1 MEEPGSY
8 EKILN
13 MTLKANNLTK
23 IKIPNVP
30 NSRKI
35 LNIPAQTATT
45 LTPTDEDKSTDE
57 SQVMNSR
64 VANVKL
70 KDHLKGQDLGLQIT
84 MSESQ

>member
-1 MEEPGSY
+1 MEELGSY

-13 MTLKANNLTK
+13 MTLKANNLTE
-23 IKIPNVP
+23 IKNSNVP

-35 LNIPAQTATT
+35 LNLPAQTATT
-45 LTPTDEDKSTDE
+45 STPTDEDKSTAE
-57 SQVMNSR
+57 SQVMISR

-84 MSESQ
+84 TSESQ